1 MRLPHLSLQPL
12 KLLPR
17 LVLSTAPAAIEEEPS
32 GTPRPV
38 LLGRKPRT
46 WTDFPV
52 PTVLWDNQR
61 MLMLQISDYVDN
73 VQPLGSYI
81 KTPKWL
87 LGSKQ
92 SPIFGAV

>member
-1 MRLPHLSLQPL
+1 MRLPHRSLQPL
-12 KLLPR
+12 KLLPH

-61 MLMLQISDYVDN
+61 MLMLQIRDTVCRKCP
-73 VQPLGSYI
+73 V
-81 KTPKWL
+81 
-87 LGSKQ
+87 
-92 SPIFGAV
+92 FGVLH

>member
-1 MRLPHLSLQPL
+1 MRLPHLSLQRL
-12 KLLPR
+12 KLLPC
-17 LVLSTAPAAIEEEPS
+17 LVLFTAPAAVEEEPS

-61 MLMLQISDYVDN
+61 MLMLQICDN
-73 VQPLGSYI
+73 VCGQCPA
-81 KTPKWL
+81 
-87 LGSKQ
+87 
-92 SPIFGAV
+92 FGVLH

>member
-12 KLLPR
+12 KLLPH

-61 MLMLQISDYVDN
+61 MLMLQIRDTVCRKCP
-73 VQPLGSYI
+73 V
-81 KTPKWL
+81 
-87 LGSKQ
+87 
-92 SPIFGAV
+92 FGVLH